1 MSDEAPDAIIRLSAS
16 RKGRCVIDAEPGE
29 SGVANAS

>member
-1 MSDEAPDAIIRLSAS
+1 MSDKALDAIIRLSTS